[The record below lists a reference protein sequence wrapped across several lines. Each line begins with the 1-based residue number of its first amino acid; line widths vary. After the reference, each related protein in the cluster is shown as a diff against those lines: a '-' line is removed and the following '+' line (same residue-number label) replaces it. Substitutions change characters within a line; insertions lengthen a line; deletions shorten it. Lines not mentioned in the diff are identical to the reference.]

1 MAKNQNIADQQE
13 LNRLTREYETML
25 ARVNSLRQRI
35 GQNPIKILDEAQIR
49 QLPELEK
56 AIGSLRVEVNY
67 LQEDI
72 NATQRSFSSLAGQA
86 KGAATSLNRLGKTIG
101 TIDKKFS
108 SSITSTSKFNDKLKE
123 VASRIR
129 DIVKQPLREKE
140 IDQEINQK
148 VNLAD
153 IPTPTSLEQEIN
165 QRVNPAE
172 TTQPKD
178 LTQKVTPEVG
188 PIESVQPPDL
198 TQTVNQQVNPATPKQ
213 PQPLTQE
220 VQQKIVPATSPVQS
234 IVPSTPA
241 QQAEAS
247 GKEVEGVKEPVK
259 TTSDI
264 GAYVQEEKVITSIQ
278 DTFGATRKEAEEFYQ
293 ENIKG
298 ADRLG
303 VNYVQLTDA
312 LNEIKGALAL
322 PALNQARNAGR
333 ALIKIGQE
341 LAAEADGYGLL
352 TQKELENRVK
362 SFTVQKKALLAQ
374 KTSLETERK
383 TLEGK
388 KSLTDAENTR
398 LEQIKDTLNLIGDQS
413 NAIKEIEGN
422 LISRLEAE
430 REINSLMGIGGGI
443 LKGTNKLLGS
453 LGLNSEIFGE
463 GLREAQDAMRATAVE
478 SQRINSLMDRRVEL
492 EEEIEKARKGK
503 KKRSHLVAELNNVN
517 SELEGAGSATGRLG
531 VLMSGIPGI
540 AKGIGTALT
549 DPLTIITAI
558 GKEFLKLNKLT
569 VELKRLTGD
578 VSVAFS
584 GLNAKFASVGDL
596 LENSVAITKQLG
608 LAANT
613 VFTDEQIQDV
623 SELKNLLG
631 LSAEEAGKIGLFSKV
646 AGTEIQDFDKAVVRA
661 TKSINKTTKGGVAA
675 GVVLSDV
682 ANTSEDIAL
691 SLGGNPEQIG
701 RAAAAARRFGLELSK
716 VDQIAGSL
724 LDFESSIEKELEAT
738 LFTGKQINLAKAR
751 ELALNNDLEG
761 VVTELAKNGATGAEF
776 AQMNRLEQ
784 ESLASALGLSRQE
797 LGKQIYLQEVQ
808 NGLSRDQLGRIMN
821 MNEDQLRSY
830 EIQES
835 INKSIEK
842 MTSALAGPLAAFA
855 SLVEVA
861 GVLATVLGVIA
872 GVSFYRLA
880 MSLAGAAVQMG
891 ILAAGSIAAGSAL
904 SLGIGI
910 AAIVAGIAAGA
921 YALNKIKKE
930 GAAPVKDAVIAPD
943 GGLVVSGPKGS
954 YQLDKNDTVVAGT
967 ELGQPSAPI
976 APISSVI
983 LAAPRAGDTPAT
995 EVNVDMAAVSNK
1007 LDELIKAVK
1016 AGGNVYLDGQRV
1028 GQSLVLGASKLS

>member
-25 ARVNSLRQRI
+25 NRVNSLRQRI
-35 GQNPIKILDEAQIR
+35 GQNPIKILDESQFSFI
-49 QLPELEK
+49 PELEK
-56 AIGSLRVEVNY
+56 AISTLRSEVVY
-67 LQEDI
+67 LQESI
-72 NATQRSFSSLAGQA
+72 NEVRSGLAGLSGQA
-86 KGAATSLNRLGKTIG
+86 KGAVTSLNRIGKTLG
-101 TIDKKFS
+101 SMDKRFS
-108 SSITSTSKFNDKLKE
+108 SSMTSASKFNDK
-123 VASRIR
+123 IR
-129 DIVKQPLREKE
+129 QVIQAVEDLAKTPDPADLTQT
-140 IDQEINQK
+140 IDQEINPAEAVQP
-148 VNLAD
+148 NDLTQTID
-153 IPTPTSLEQEIN
+153 QEIN
-165 QRVNPAE
+165 PA
-172 TTQPKD
+172 KA
-178 LTQKVTPEVG
+178 
-188 PIESVQPPDL
+188 VQPNDL

-220 VQQKIVPATSPVQS
+220 VEQKIVPATSPVQS

-247 GKEVEGVKEPVK
+247 GKEVKGVKEPVK

-264 GAYVQEEKVITSIQ
+264 GAYVQEEKAIRSIQ
-278 DTFGATRKEAEEFYQ
+278 DRFGTTRKEAEEFYQ

-303 VNYVQLTDA
+303 VNYGQLTDA

-374 KTSLETERK
+374 KTSLETEQK

-388 KSLTDAENTR
+388 ESLTDAENTR
-398 LEQIKDTLNLIGDQS
+398 LEQIKDSLNLIGEES

-422 LISRLEAE
+422 LINRLKAE

-443 LKGTNKLLGS
+443 LKGTDYLLGK
-453 LGLNSEIFGE
+453 LGLSSEIFGD
-463 GLREAQDAMRATAVE
+463 GLREAEEAMREQAVA
-478 SQRINSLMDRRVEL
+478 SQRINDLTRKEIALQKRLNAVREGEQDPDGLLPPQL
-492 EEEIEKARKGK
+492 EEEIQRVRDEID
-503 KKRSHLVAELNNVN
+503 E
-517 SELEGAGSATGRLG
+517 AGSASSKWGI
-531 VLMSGIPGI
+531 LMKGIPGI
-540 AKGIGTALT
+540 AKAIGNALT
-549 DPLTIITAI
+549 NPLTIITAM
-558 GKEFLKLNKLT
+558 GREFLKLNKLT

-584 GLNAKFASVGDL
+584 GLNTKFASVGDL

-661 TKSINKTTKGGVAA
+661 TKSINKTTRGGVAA

-701 RAAAAARRFGLELSK
+701 RAAAAARRFGLELNK
-716 VDQIAGSL
+716 VDQIADSL

-761 VVTELAKNGATGAEF
+761 VVTELAKNGATAAEF
-776 AQMNRLEQ
+776 AQMHRLEQ

-797 LGKQIYLQEVQ
+797 LGKQIYLRGVQ
-808 NGLSRDQLGRIMN
+808 NGLSRDELGRIMN
-821 MNEDQLRSY
+821 MNEMELRNY
-830 EIQES
+830 EVMQS

-855 SLVEVA
+855 TMLDNAFIMYSVIGLITTAIGVDMVRSIVSGARALIPMVA
-861 GVLATVLGVIA
+861 
-872 GVSFYRLA
+872 RL
-880 MSLAGAAVQMG
+880 GAAAISAITAASATTLG
-891 ILAAGSIAAGSAL
+891 LGALAIAAG
-904 SLGIGI
+904 I
-910 AAIVAGIAAGA
+910 ATAVVAYNKAKSDAIKGVQ
-921 YALNKIKKE
+921 
-930 GAAPVKDAVIAPD
+930 DAVIAPD

-976 APISSVI
+976 APISPVA
-983 LAAPRAGDTPAT
+983 LAAPRGGDTPTT